1 MRYGDDNSQD
11 SFNSEEM
18 VVTAQQPNELS
29 EFNPTKAENLYNLTD
44 QIEASVWDNIK
55 LTHINAKLLEFA
67 KNQALE
73 LEVARAQQPSSQASF
88 DDLQHE
94 VEGLRKKVSHI
105 IFSHNCNFLFVCLE
119 CRVDSF
125 SEQ

>member
-1 MRYGDDNSQD
+1 
-11 SFNSEEM
+11 M
-18 VVTAQQPNELS
+18 VVTPSQPNELS

-73 LEVARAQQPSSQASF
+73 LEVARA
-88 DDLQHE
+88 
-94 VEGLRKKVSHI
+94 
-105 IFSHNCNFLFVCLE
+105 
-119 CRVDSF
+119 
-125 SEQ
+125 